1 MPDTKTG
8 REKKGKNKRAQ
19 LREQLA
25 EREIETLDGD
35 ADEPALYADAD
46 ADDDLLADELPA
58 DE

>member
-8 REKKGKNKRAQ
+8 RERKGKNKRAQ
-19 LREQLA
+19 LRMQLA

-35 ADEPALYADAD
+35 AEEEPPLYAD
-46 ADDDLLADELPA
+46 ADDDLLADEPLT

>member
-1 MPDTKTG
+1 MPDTKDG

-19 LREQLA
+19 LRMELA

-35 ADEPALYADAD
+35 GDEPVLDAD
-46 ADDDLLADELPA
+46 ADDDLLADDLPT